1 MENKIL
7 TYLLMLL
14 RIVNLRGFN
23 QWFCE
28 NVFDYALR
36 IKFKNVLITK
46 PRRLYTLLPTV
57 SYFLVFFL
65 LFSFNI
71 AAQNYKKVKIYIQ
84 SPKDIPS
91 LIQAG
96 VDIDHFHLPAK
107 NIVEAFVSD
116 DQFEALKA
124 SGFSY
129 TIEIDN
135 WYEYYKNLPRLSDG
149 QMSQYKASSRINYN
163 VTRFGFGSMGGYYTL
178 NEVIAHLDTM
188 RMVFPDIISEKISI
202 GTSIEGRPIYV
213 VKISDNPDL
222 EEDEPEVL
230 YTALHH
236 AREPQSMMQMIYFM
250 YYLLENYN
258 TDPVVKYL
266 VDNRQMYFIPVVNP
280 DGYEHNKT
288 IAPNGGGMWR
298 KNRRNNG
305 GGIFG
310 VDLNRN
316 YGPHQYWNADN
327 GGSSLSTAAET
338 YRGTAPFSEPE
349 TQAIRDF
356 LASRRIKTALNY
368 HTFSN
373 LLIYPY
379 GALNIE
385 TPDSLIFREYAADM
399 TRYNNYLYG
408 TDLQTVGY
416 ATRGNSDDYFYD
428 GDTLANGGK
437 IFAMTPEVG
446 SADDYFWPPMHRIF
460 PLAEENVFPNLYYAW
475 VAGGFAAVVNPGFQQ
490 SVFNQSDVV
499 ELYPIIKNKG
509 QSNIENIT
517 VHLSSSSPYIN
528 ISSGNFAISDLTAQT
543 SVILTQPFVF
553 QISSTAPTE
562 QNIDLVLSTRLNNI
576 TISQDTFSITIG
588 IPHYIF
594 FDSSDNIN
602 DNWTLTAINTQKRWG
617 RTTTDYYSPPSSI
630 TDSDNSN
637 YDDNMSVSMQLKN
650 NINLSGYTYPK
661 LTFWTKYSIEANW
674 DYGQV
679 LVSSDNGVTWHPQK
693 GKYTKTGS
701 GGFQPVG
708 QPVYDGIKNQWVREE
723 IDLSQYSGKLINLKF
738 SLHSDEY
745 VNRDGW
751 YLDDIGVI
759 VYLEIPVELTSFL
772 AEEESKKVVLKWTTA
787 TELNNNGFEVQRAAN
802 ESGEKASWKTIGFVK
817 GKGTSQEQSTYKFI
831 DDNPPFSKILYRL
844 KQVDF
849 DGTFRLYDAVE
860 VNFSGV
866 TNYTLE
872 QNYPNPFNPSTT
884 IEYALPKSGFASL
897 KVYNLI
903 GEEVVVLF
911 NEFKE
916 SGRYKVE
923 FSVGSFGNPD
933 KLNVHLS
940 SGIYYYVLSI
950 NGFTQVRK
958 MLLLR

>member
-1 MENKIL
+1 MKSKTL
-7 TYLLMLL
+7 TYTLMLRRSCHSYKKLIPLTPFSYQEKGGGGLSSSFL
-14 RIVNLRGFN
+14 RNMSYL
-23 QWFCE
+23 
-28 NVFDYALR
+28 L
-36 IKFKNVLITK
+36 VLS
-46 PRRLYTLLPTV
+46 LL
-57 SYFLVFFL
+57 L
-65 LFSFNI
+65 SFN
-71 AAQNYKKVKIYIQ
+71 AFAQNYKKVKIYLQ

-96 VDIDHFHLPAK
+96 VDVDHFHLPAK

-116 DQFEALKA
+116 DQFEALKE

-129 TIEIDN
+129 TIEIDD
-135 WYEYYKNLPRLSDG
+135 WYKYYKNLPRLSDG
-149 QMSQYKASSRINYN
+149 QMAQYKTSTRLNYN

-188 RMVFPDIISEKISI
+188 RMVFPNIISEKISI

-213 VKISDNPDL
+213 VKISDSPDID
-222 EEDEPEVL
+222 EDESEVL

-250 YYLLENYN
+250 YYLLENYA

-280 DGYEHNKT
+280 DGYEYNRT

-298 KNRRNNG
+298 KNRRVNG
-305 GGIFG
+305 GGTFG

-316 YGPHQYWNADN
+316 YGPDYYWNAPN
-327 GGSSLSTAAET
+327 GGSSLSTSAET

-356 LASRRIKTALNY
+356 LASRKIKTALNY
-368 HTFSN
+368 HTYSN

-379 GALNIE
+379 GALNVE

-399 TRYNNYLYG
+399 TKYNNYLYG

-428 GDTLANGGK
+428 GDTLANSGK

-446 SADDYFWPPMHRIF
+446 TPDDYFWPPMHRIF
-460 PLAEENVFPNLYYAW
+460 PLAEENVHPNLYYAW
-475 VAGGFAAVVNPGFQQ
+475 AAGGFAAVVNPGFQQ

-509 QSNIENIT
+509 QSGIENII
-517 VHLSSSSPYIN
+517 VELSSASPYIN
-528 ISSGNFAISDLTAQT
+528 ISSGSYSISALSAQT
-543 SVILTQPFVF
+543 SFTLSQAFVF

-562 QNIDLVLSTRLNNI
+562 EDIDLILSTRINNVFM
-576 TISQDTFSITIG
+576 SKDTFSITIG

-594 FDSSDNIN
+594 FDSSNDIN
-602 DNWTLTAINTQKRWG
+602 DNWTLTATNTQKRWS
-617 RTTTDYYSPPSSI
+617 RTTADYYSPPSSI
-630 TDSDNSN
+630 TDSENSDYDN
-637 YDDNMSVSMQLKN
+637 NMSVSMQLKN
-650 NINLSGYTYPK
+650 NISLAGYTYPK

-679 LVSSDNGVTWHPQK
+679 LVSTDNGATWNPQK
-693 GKYTKTGS
+693 GKYTKIGG

-708 QPVYDGIKNQWVREE
+708 QPVYDGIKNTWVREE
-723 IDLSQYSGKLINLKF
+723 IDLSEYSGKQIKVKF

-751 YLDDIGVI
+751 YLDDIGII
-759 VYLEIPVELTSFL
+759 VYLEIPVELTSFS
-772 AEEESKKVVLKWTTA
+772 AEEESQKIVLKWSTA
-787 TELNNNGFEVQRAAN
+787 TELNNNGFEVQRAINDN
-802 ESGEKASWKTIGFVK
+802 ETKLSWKTIGFVK
-817 GKGTSQEQSTYKFI
+817 GKGTSQEQNTYRFI
-831 DDNPPFSKILYRL
+831 DENPPFGKILYRL

-849 DGTFRLYDAVE
+849 DGTFTLHDAVE

-866 TNYTLE
+866 SVYTLE
-872 QNYPNPFNPSTT
+872 QNYPNPFNPSTV
-884 IEYALPKSGFASL
+884 IEYALPKSGFVSI
-897 KVYNLI
+897 KVYNSL
-903 GEEVVVLF
+903 GEEVVTLF

-923 FSVGSFGNPD
+923 FNTEE
-933 KLNVHLS
+933 LNVNLS
-940 SGIYYYVLSI
+940 SGIYYYVLTI
-950 NGFTQVRK
+950 NGFTQARK